1 MHYANL
7 VTVFLQDK
15 KALNVYLNKQMTMD
29 AKCMFFFH
37 FLGA

>member
-1 MHYANL
+1 MHCANL
-7 VTVFLQDK
+7 VTVFLQGK

-37 FLGA
+37 FLRA